1 MSNRSR
7 VRTIYTGRVQGVGFR
22 ATTASIAARYPIT
35 GFVRNETDGSVW
47 CEAQGSP
54 KDVAHFL
61 ADVRA
66 ALGGNI
72 RTESTTSISP
82 IMDEADFMIQR

>member
-7 VRTIYTGRVQGVGFR
+7 VRTIYTGKVQGVGFR
-22 ATTASIAARYPIT
+22 ATTASIAARHPIT
-35 GFVRNETDGSVW
+35 GFVRNEPDGSVW

-54 KDVAHFL
+54 KDIVQFL

-72 RTESTTSISP
+72 RTEATTPISP
-82 IMDEADFMIQR
+82 VMDEADFMIQR

>member
-1 MSNRSR
+1 M
-7 VRTIYTGRVQGVGFR
+7 
-22 ATTASIAARYPIT
+22 TASIAARHPIT
-35 GFVRNETDGSVW
+35 GFVRNEPDGSVC

-54 KDVAHFL
+54 KDIAHFI

-72 RTESTTSISP
+72 RTESATPISP

>member
-1 MSNRSR
+1 M
-7 VRTIYTGRVQGVGFR
+7 GFR
-22 ATTASIAARYPIT
+22 ATTASIAARHPIT
-35 GFVRNETDGSVW
+35 GFVRNEPDGSVL
-47 CEAQGSP
+47 CEAQAAP
-54 KDVAHFL
+54 KDLARFL

-72 RTESTTSISP
+72 RTEATTQIPP

>member
-7 VRTIYTGRVQGVGFR
+7 VRTIYSGRVQGVGFR
-22 ATTASIAARYPIT
+22 ATTASIAARHPIT
-35 GFVRNETDGSVW
+35 GFVRNEPDGSVL
-47 CEAQGSP
+47 CEAQGAP
-54 KDVAHFL
+54 KDLTRFH

-72 RTESTTSISP
+72 RAEATTP
-82 IMDEADFMIQR
+82 IPPVLDEADFMIQR